1 MGRLR
6 GHATGWQW
14 AFLCAFV
21 FDDLSRRS
29 SAALHTLALFDL
41 EKGEYGTSTEYDR
54 PGLLRRRRA
63 QRSSPSRGRLDLSF
77 QGSRG
82 ESFWRAHEAGDGRIA
97 PLGSLLRAVGA
108 DDDGRF
114 MQLDLE
120 LDARKP
126 ALPLDDYAQ
135 PGAPSTGQP
144 GARGYFQ
151 SGVRFSGELGWGDER
166 EAVDGESGWIVRQWR
181 PRFLRARGGFR
192 RSRYQHELRN
202 IQLEDGTAISVS
214 MHFDRQRA
222 NRLMPPALATAAGP
236 NGEVTS
242 TTDFHLERLSFVR
255 DP

>member
-1 MGRLR
+1 MAEPGPAESVAAASREPLLLGESELVLPPDGDTDARPSIHSAMGRLR

-135 PGAPSTGQP
+135 PGAPLTGQP

-151 SGVRFSGELGWGDER
+151 SGVRFSGGARLGR
-166 EAVDGESGWIVRQWR
+166 
-181 PRFLRARGGFR
+181 
-192 RSRYQHELRN
+192 
-202 IQLEDGTAISVS
+202 
-214 MHFDRQRA
+214 
-222 NRLMPPALATAAGP
+222 
-236 NGEVTS
+236 
-242 TTDFHLERLSFVR
+242 
-255 DP
+255 